1 MRSSNLAGLL
11 LAALL
16 GAPGTQARAGE
27 LVVIVSAQN
36 PVATLRAD
44 QVADIFLGE
53 ATRFPDGAEVQ
64 ALDQALNTP
73 MRNEF
78 YQKVAS
84 RTPALM
90 KAYWTKR
97 IFTGRGQPPRELSSS
112 AAVRKAVADNPG
124 AIGYIDRAAVD
135 ASVRVVLV
143 VN

>member
-1 MRSSNLAGLL
+1 MRLSTLAGWL
-11 LAALL
+11 LAAAL
-16 GAPGTQARAGE
+16 GAPGARAGAAE

-36 PVATLRAD
+36 PVTALRPD

-53 ATRFPDGAEVQ
+53 AMRFPDGGEAQ
-64 ALDQALNTP
+64 ALDQGLNTP
-73 MRNEF
+73 LRNEF

-112 AAVRKAVADNPG
+112 AAVRKAVAENPG
-124 AIGYIDRAAVD
+124 AIGYVDRSAVD

>member
-1 MRSSNLAGLL
+1 LL
-11 LAALL
+11 LAAALA
-16 GAPGTQARAGE
+16 APGIQARAAD
-27 LVVIVSAQN
+27 LVVIVSAHN
-36 PVATLRAD
+36 PVTALRAE

-53 ATRFPDGAEVQ
+53 ATRFPDGEEAQ
-64 ALDQALNTP
+64 ALDLAMNTP
-73 MRNEF
+73 QRNEF
-78 YQKVAS
+78 YQKVAA

-97 IFTGRGQPPRELSSS
+97 IFTGRGQPPRELSGSN
-112 AAVRKAVADNPG
+112 AVRKAVADNPG

>member
-1 MRSSNLAGLL
+1 MRLSTLAGFLL
-11 LAALL
+11 MVAFE
-16 GAPGTQARAGE
+16 APGGVARAAE
-27 LVVIVSAQN
+27 VVVIVSAHN

-44 QVADIFLGE
+44 QVADIFMGE
-53 ATRFPDGAEVQ
+53 ATRFPDGLEVQ
-64 ALDQALNTP
+64 ALDQAWNTP
-73 MRNEF
+73 LRNEF

-112 AAVRKAVADNPG
+112 MAVRKAVAENPG
-124 AIGYIDRAAVD
+124 AIGYVDRAAVD

-143 VN
+143 LN